1 MAAQCPLFV
10 EIINEIKKNGVHFGP
25 EISSLDPNMI
35 PIGMEGEA
43 EILEIPS

>member
-25 EISSLDPNMI
+25 EISSPGPKYDSDWYET
-35 PIGMEGEA
+35 IGG
-43 EILEIPS
+43 